1 MLTAQ
6 KCALSVSVVTAI
18 VVYVIKTKMNLKDF
32 IYFWIVILTITL
44 VLGWHNGVLT
54 INQNTDYKDYSKN
67 FTYSNLKSKGL
78 KGVYR
83 VTQKR

>member
-54 INQNTDYKDYSKN
+54 IN
-67 FTYSNLKSKGL
+67 
-78 KGVYR
+78 
-83 VTQKR
+83 